1 MPIFVPATRTAPFF
15 DFAAQ
20 FAEAEERD
28 RRSIPAKVFL
38 RHFSALR
45 FQIENHADALNLNK
59 ILYFQQQRA
68 KSAKCDKDELRKIIF
83 NAWSTEYALRFT
95 GSQENE
101 DFLGFAMHWAI
112 PQAYYS
118 AYLTLH
124 AFLRTVGAMHSSHQG
139 AIKKFTEGVKT
150 NKYPECISF
159 YCEGQ
164 YSLLDING
172 LPSRRSKEPL
182 AKVNSMEDAH
192 SQIAMLIKSTRE
204 SIAKASRKERQESGK
219 PILTKSGK
227 ICQQFTDSQWA
238 QVLKPTEATTLFHF
252 LYRMRLKANY
262 QDIQTFIEAE
272 IDFVEFHNCLQAVVG
287 YLNFVHESYVAKCL
301 GRDEFNE
308 LVYSFPCHPSTNPV
322 VVERWEGAIKNI
334 LVH

>member
-1 MPIFVPATRTAPFF
+1 MPIFAPTTRTAPSF
-15 DFAAQ
+15 DFATQ
-20 FAEAEERD
+20 LVEAEERD
-28 RRSIPAKVFL
+28 RRSKPAKVVL

-45 FQIENHADALNLNK
+45 FQIEDHADALDLNK

-68 KSAKCDKDELRKIIF
+68 KSVKCDKDELRKILF

-95 GSQENE
+95 GSQENDE
-101 DFLGFAMHWAI
+101 FLGFAMHWAI

-118 AYLTLH
+118 AYLTLQ
-124 AFLRTVGAMHSSHQG
+124 AFQRTVGAIHSSHKG
-139 AIKKFTEGVKT
+139 AIKGFIEGVKT

-159 YCEGQ
+159 YCDGE
-164 YSLLDING
+164 YNSLNIVG
-172 LPSRRSKEPL
+172 LPSRGNKEPL
-182 AKVNSMEDAH
+182 AKVNSVEDAH
-192 SQIAMLIKSTRE
+192 SQIAMLIKSTRQ
-204 SIAKASRKERQESGK
+204 SIGKASRKEKQESSK

-227 ICQQFTDSQWA
+227 VCQQFTDFHWA

-262 QDIQTFIEAE
+262 QDIQSFIEAE
-272 IDFVEFHNCLQAVVG
+272 INFVEFHNCLQAVVG

-301 GRDEFNE
+301 GKEVFDE
-308 LVYSFPCHPSTNPV
+308 LVSSFPRHPSTNPV
-322 VVERWEGAIKNI
+322 VIERWEGTIKNI